1 MCSERFQLIN
11 PKPRVVIVGASFAGL
26 ACARSL
32 RRDFQVT
39 LVDQRDYFE
48 YTPGILRLFVK
59 PGYLN
64 ELCAPI
70 KLFKV

>member
-1 MCSERFQLIN
+1 
-11 PKPRVVIVGASFAGL
+11 VVIVGASFAGL

-32 RRDFQVT
+32 RMDFKVT

-59 PGYLN
+59 PEYLK
-64 ELCAPI
+64 ELCASI
-70 KLFKV
+70 TLFKVSAIRKLQG

>member
-1 MCSERFQLIN
+1 
-11 PKPRVVIVGASFAGL
+11 VGASFAGL

-32 RRDFQVT
+32 RRDFKVT

-64 ELCAPI
+64 ELCASI
-70 KLFKV
+70 KQFKVSDMIEM